1 MYHLPS
7 TLAGPIPSPQ
17 GPQQSTTSA
26 AQPSSSTPAAI
37 APMIHHQS
45 ASPVNPKLPFPE
57 RFVKSTEDKQIA
69 KFLDMMTDMQIT
81 TPILDGVLQVPMYTQ
96 FFKDQLAKKRNINE
110 PELVTLT
117 KECSALVQISYLS
130 T

>member
-1 MYHLPS
+1 
-7 TLAGPIPSPQ
+7 
-17 GPQQSTTSA
+17 
-26 AQPSSSTPAAI
+26 
-37 APMIHHQS
+37 MIHHQS
-45 ASPVNPKLPFPE
+45 APPVNPKLPFPE
-57 RFVKSTEDKQIA
+57 QFVKSTEDKQIA

>member
-1 MYHLPS
+1 
-7 TLAGPIPSPQ
+7 
-17 GPQQSTTSA
+17 
-26 AQPSSSTPAAI
+26 
-37 APMIHHQS
+37 
-45 ASPVNPKLPFPE
+45 
-57 RFVKSTEDKQIA
+57 
-69 KFLDMMTDMQIT
+69 MQIT

-117 KECSALVQISYLS
+117 KECSAFVQISYLS

>member
-1 MYHLPS
+1 M
-7 TLAGPIPSPQ
+7 
-17 GPQQSTTSA
+17 
-26 AQPSSSTPAAI
+26 
-37 APMIHHQS
+37 
-45 ASPVNPKLPFPE
+45 
-57 RFVKSTEDKQIA
+57 KSTEDKQIA

-96 FFKDQLAKKRNINE
+96 CVKDQRAKKRNINE

>member
-1 MYHLPS
+1 M
-7 TLAGPIPSPQ
+7 
-17 GPQQSTTSA
+17 
-26 AQPSSSTPAAI
+26 
-37 APMIHHQS
+37 
-45 ASPVNPKLPFPE
+45 
-57 RFVKSTEDKQIA
+57 KSTEDKQIA

-81 TPILDGVLQVPMYTQ
+81 TPILDGVLQVPMSTQ